1 MDKPISC
8 PRCYRNT
15 LVETETRRYI
25 DEQCQLKSWDNE
37 GGHDAGQRQDSQMTM
52 REVAWTCTSCGWK
65 KVAYSTQEPVLGPER
80 RIEKFSQSTQRLQ
93 TTAAQTTH
101 SSGNHS

>member
-25 DEQCQLKSWDNE
+25 DDQSQLKRWDNE
-37 GGHDAGQRQDSQMTM
+37 GGHDAGLRQDIQMTM
-52 REVAWTCTSCGWK
+52 REVVWTCTSCGWNK
-65 KVAYSTQEPVLGPER
+65 IAYSSQEPILGPER
-80 RIEKFSQSTQRLQ
+80 RIEKFTQAKQRLISTPTQRGQ
-93 TTAAQTTH
+93 DTGQH
-101 SSGNHS
+101 S